1 MSNLFNLFN
10 IHTLILACLL
20 VPASMTFLG
29 CDANDG
35 PAEKAGKNLDEAG
48 EEIQDEVDDATRD

>member
-1 MSNLFNLFN
+1 MSSLFSLFN

-29 CDANDG
+29 CDVDEG
-35 PAEKAGKNLDEAG
+35 PAERAGENIDEAA
-48 EEIQDEVDDATRD
+48 EEATDATED